1 MAIPN
6 SIGQPP
12 DAVDASQDSQN
23 GGEESPDS
31 DVGTFLVDKDV
42 FGEKLPNPGDP
53 VACVFVRAYEDEV
66 ELKLASAETETEGND
81 SGTAESGDQA
91 IGAMAE

>member
-12 DAVDASQDSQN
+12 DAVAASQDDQS
-23 GGEESPDS
+23 GGEESQDS
-31 DVGTFLVDKDV
+31 DAGTFLVDKAV
-42 FGEKLPNPGDP
+42 FGEKLPQPGEP

-66 ELKLASAETETEGND
+66 ELKLASAETESED
-81 SGTAESGDQA
+81 SGTAASGDQA